1 MYQICHKFVLRPRTC
16 ISIYI
21 SPLMEGINYYCFSF
35 SILPSFWAYGKV
47 TLSFSLILNQCHVT
61 RSGHCYFWKKISLS
75 VQSLSGV
82 ELFATPWTAACQAS
96 LSITNS
102 QSLLKLMSIKSV
114 VSSNHLILC
123 LPLLLLPS
131 IFPSIRVFSKKGTK
145 DNLLNLLVLDPSRA
159 LPNLHLEIL

>member
-61 RSGHCYFWKKISLS
+61 RSGHCYFWKKYHFQFSS
-75 VQSLSGV
+75 VTQ
-82 ELFATPWTAACQAS
+82 WCR
-96 LSITNS
+96 
-102 QSLLKLMSIKSV
+102 
-114 VSSNHLILC
+114 ILC
-123 LPLLLLPS
+123 NPMDCSMPGFSVHHQLPELAQTHVHQVGGVIQPS
-131 IFPSIRVFSKKGTK
+131 HPLSSPTPPAF
-145 DNLLNLLVLDPSRA
+145 NLS
-159 LPNLHLEIL
+159 